1 LSYEHFW
8 LAARKL
14 SAHRFCKS
22 ILKNFNLTIMA
33 KQIFFDIEARNR
45 MKKGVDTLANAV
57 KVTLGP
63 KGRNVVIEKKFG
75 APQVTKDG
83 VTVAK
88 EIELE
93 DPIENMGAQMV
104 KEVASK
110 TADIA
115 GDGTTTATVLAQAII
130 SEGLKNV
137 AAGANP
143 MDLKRGIDKA
153 VAKVVENLKAQSQ
166 TIGNDSKKIQQ
177 VASISAN
184 NDETIGKLIAEAF
197 GKVGKEGVITVEEAK
212 GTDTT
217 VDVVEGM
224 QFDRGYISP
233 YFVTNSE
240 KMEVELQNPYILI
253 YDKKIS
259 AMKDILHILEK
270 VAQSGRP
277 LVIIAED
284 LEGEALATLVVN
296 KLRGTLKVAAV
307 KAPGFG
313 DRRKE
318 MLQDIAILT
327 AGTVISEELGYK
339 LEAADLSSL
348 GQAASITIDKD
359 NTIVV
364 GGKGKKA
371 DITARVNQI
380 KAQVENTTSDYD
392 KEKLQERLAKLSGGV
407 AVLYIGA
414 ATEVEMK
421 EKKDRVD
428 DALHATRA
436 AVEEGIVPGGG
447 VSFIR
452 ATEALEKFKGAN
464 EDETTGIAIVKRAI
478 EEPLR
483 QIVINSGIEG
493 SIVVQKIKEGKGDFG
508 FNARTEV
515 YENLLKAGVID
526 PTKVTRIALE
536 NAASIAGMLLT
547 TECVVADR
555 PKKEE
560 AAHSHGAPDMGG
572 MGY

>member
-1 LSYEHFW
+1 MSKQLF
-8 LAARKL
+8 
-14 SAHRFCKS
+14 
-22 ILKNFNLTIMA
+22 FNT
-33 KQIFFDIEARNR
+33 EARNK
-45 MKKGVDTLANAV
+45 MKRGVDVLANAV

-63 KGRNVVIEKKFG
+63 KGRNVVLEKKFG
-75 APQVTKDG
+75 SPAVTKDG

-110 TADIA
+110 TADVA
-115 GDGTTTATVLAQAII
+115 GDGTTTATVLAQSII
-130 SEGLKNV
+130 TEGLKNV

-153 VAKVVENLKAQSQ
+153 VDIIVNNLKKQSQ
-166 TIGNDSKKIQQ
+166 TVGNDSKKIEQ
-177 VASISAN
+177 VATISAN
-184 NDETIGKLIAEAF
+184 NDPEIGKLIANAMN
-197 GKVGKEGVITVEEAK
+197 KVGKDGVITVEEAR
-212 GTDTT
+212 GTETSIEL
-217 VDVVEGM
+217 VEGM

-233 YFVTNSE
+233 YFVTNSD
-240 KMEVELQNPYILI
+240 KMECELTTPYILI
-253 YDKKIS
+253 YDKKVS

-270 VAQSGRP
+270 VAQQGAP

-327 AGTVISEELGYK
+327 KGLVISEEQGYK
-339 LEAADLSSL
+339 LENADLTYL
-348 GQAASITIDKD
+348 GRAERVTIDKD
-359 NTIVV
+359 NTTIV
-364 GGKGKKA
+364 GGKGKKEE
-371 DITARVNQI
+371 INARIGQI
-380 KAQVENTTSDYD
+380 KAQIETTTSEYD

-407 AVLYIGA
+407 AVLNIGA
-414 ATEVEMK
+414 ATETEMK

-447 VSFIR
+447 IAYIR
-452 ATEALEKFKGAN
+452 AIEALDKKKGAN
-464 EDETTGIAIVKRAI
+464 EDETTGIAIVRRAL

-483 QIVINSGIEG
+483 TIVANAGIEG
-493 SIVVQKIKEGKGDFG
+493 SIVVQKVKEGKDDYGY
-508 FNARTEV
+508 NARTDT
-515 YENLLKAGVID
+515 YEKLLLAGVID
-526 PTKVTRIALE
+526 PTKVSRVALE
-536 NAASIAGMLLT
+536 HAASIAGMLLT
-547 TECVVADR
+547 TECVIADK
-555 PKKEE
+555 PKREE
-560 AAHSHGAPDMGG
+560 PAHNHGGAPGMGG
-572 MGY
+572 MDY